1 MMWSGYV
8 CAQSEPTFLTCTDV
22 QKFQDMAAED
32 KTRYKEE
39 MKSYVPPAEETA
51 SKDTQDTSASEK
63 SQVPAEAN
71 SAPKKKPKKRKR
83 DPNKPKGAK
92 SGARITRVTVLCTHL
107 TCPTPSPSTW
117 TGLT

>member
-1 MMWSGYV
+1 M
-8 CAQSEPTFLTCTDV
+8 

-39 MKSYVPPAEETA
+39 MKSYVPPPEETT

-63 SQVPAEAN
+63 SQVPSEAN

-83 DPNKPKGAK
+83 DPNKPKGPK
-92 SGARITRVTVLCTHL
+92 SGACIARLTVLCIHL
-107 TCPTPSPSTW
+107 TWHTLSPSTW
-117 TGLT
+117 TGV